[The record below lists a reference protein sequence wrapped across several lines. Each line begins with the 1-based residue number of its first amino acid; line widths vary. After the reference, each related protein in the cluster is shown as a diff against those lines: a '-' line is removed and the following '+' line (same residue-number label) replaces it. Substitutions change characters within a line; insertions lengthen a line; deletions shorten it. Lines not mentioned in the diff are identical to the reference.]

1 MDAEKIV
8 QDLTR
13 RFSAPLPEFYNR
25 RIVFW
30 HDEDQKFES
39 QIDELE
45 LNDVTIIKLT
55 GSNQFA
61 VKKLLTIDDTTSN
74 YLVYCPIS
82 YDSPEKNWLIN
93 IELYSGEPFRADIYT
108 AWMDEIGLVQNPNY
122 RELIKR
128 YSKSLVPF
136 WEKSITKDNA
146 KGIADNYRHLCE
158 KRITETDVAIFD
170 SLLLIT
176 PQDTSI
182 KDKIDNAIKITKL
195 FMSSIVSDSTWFMN
209 SDQLKSA
216 FNHLNDIK
224 KYVQMQLLSSKNQII
239 EIII

>member
-1 MDAEKIV
+1 MNLIIWTCNKLSSLYKQLEED
-8 QDLTR
+8 
-13 RFSAPLPEFYNR
+13 
-25 RIVFW
+25 
-30 HDEDQKFES
+30 DE
-39 QIDELE
+39 
-45 LNDVTIIKLT
+45 T
-55 GSNQFA
+55 
-61 VKKLLTIDDTTSN
+61 
-74 YLVYCPIS
+74 
-82 YDSPEKNWLIN
+82 
-93 IELYSGEPFRADIYT
+93 
-108 AWMDEIGLVQNPNY
+108 
-122 RELIKR
+122 
-128 YSKSLVPF
+128 
-136 WEKSITKDNA
+136 A